1 MDITD
6 PRYLDGRERMMAT
19 FFIGYVSRSPEELLG
34 TEYAGEATIRRRMT
48 AAVVE
53 PGSSP
58 SSSSAAAPSPPMAS
72 HAPYLTGSARGTRAR
87 SRSRGVIRS
96 EAPERAA
103 PYVPYRAPPAAMPP
117 RASGTSR
124 PAGACTAAK
133 TAPSRTLL
141 HEPPLQDRHPDASVS
156 RASRPA
162 DTPPWRPSL
171 PPPPVQFDAAT
182 RLAQQAA
189 ELEEEER
196 LAMLRMRREQF
207 AVERVPLGVGSA
219 SSSSAPAAPKV
230 DLWANYQGVRR
241 RPAASP
247 GGKGAGKGHSLY
259 EATEPGMHPKGGGKP
274 GGKPGRGKGGGGRR
288 GGQ

>member
-1 MDITD
+1 
-6 PRYLDGRERMMAT
+6 
-19 FFIGYVSRSPEELLG
+19 
-34 TEYAGEATIRRRMT
+34 MT

-58 SSSSAAAPSPPMAS
+58 SSSSAAAPSPPMVS

-87 SRSRGVIRS
+87 SRSRGVIRG

-103 PYVPYRAPPAAMPP
+103 PYVPYKAPPPAMPP

-124 PAGACTAAK
+124 PAGATAAK
-133 TAPSRTLL
+133 TGSSRMLL
-141 HEPPLQDRHPDASVS
+141 QEPPLRDRQPDASVS

-171 PPPPVQFDAAT
+171 PPPPVQLDAAS

-230 DLWANYQGVRR
+230 DLWASYQGVRR

-247 GGKGAGKGHSLY
+247 GGKGAGKGQTPS
-259 EATEPGMHPKGGGKP
+259 ESAEPGMQP
-274 GGKPGRGKGGGGRR
+274 
-288 GGQ
+288 